1 MPELLS
7 AALFERDG
15 VVLTARRK
23 AGRPPFAAQWV
34 LPLTVVGA
42 DEAAEDALRRHAR
55 EQFGIEI
62 SGETFADTVY
72 LEDPDDAQRYVANI
86 FRADMGAGPL
96 RFNTDGD
103 YDDARWLDA
112 DEIAQVWMPP
122 ALRDALLRILEGGPP
137 VETIEWHEP
146 EAGGGAVPLAERA
159 EERAPAPA
167 AAEEPPPDNRA
178 SWDAIARAY
187 QAEKYGDRYA
197 GKFMWSWRIDE
208 EDVRLLDDLRARR
221 VLVLGCGGGQDV
233 VALSL
238 MGAVAVGIDQSAEQ
252 LAYAR
257 EYATRHHVENAAF
270 VEGTV
275 EDLSRFDD
283 ASFDAVVSSHML
295 NYVERIA
302 AAIAEAARV
311 LKPGGAF
318 ALSVRHPFD
327 TTLSEAAPYCV
338 EVPYWQAQQDWTWS
352 LGAEEGARFRQWFWP
367 IERWFS
373 LLTDAGL
380 VVERLIEPREDTPP
394 EGDEFDPARARLVP
408 YTLLMKA
415 RKR

>member
-15 VVLTARRK
+15 LVLAARRK
-23 AGRPPFAAQWV
+23 PGRPPFAARWL
-34 LPLTVVGA
+34 LPLTVVSEH
-42 DEAAEDALRRHAR
+42 EAAEEALRRHAR

-62 SGETFADTVY
+62 SDEAFVDTVY
-72 LEDPDDAQRYVANI
+72 LEDPDDALRYVANI
-86 FRADMGAGPL
+86 FRAGMHTGPM
-96 RFNTDGD
+96 RFNADGD
-103 YDDARWLDA
+103 YDDARWLA
-112 DEIAQVWMPP
+112 AGEIAQVSMPP
-122 ALRDALLRILEGGPP
+122 PLCDALLRILEGGAAA
-137 VETIEWHEP
+137 ETDWDTAGA
-146 EAGGGAVPLAERA
+146 AGGGVPLAERP
-159 EERAPAPA
+159 EEHGPAPA
-167 AAEEPPPDNRA
+167 VADEPPPDNRA
-178 SWDAIARAY
+178 SWDAIARTY
-187 QAEKYGDRYA
+187 QAEKYGDRYP
-197 GKFMWSWRIDE
+197 GRFMWSWGIAED
-208 EDVRLLDDLRARR
+208 DVRLLDDVRARR

-238 MGAVAVGIDQSAEQ
+238 MGAVAVGIDESKEQ

-270 VEGTV
+270 VEGTA

-283 ASFDAVVSSHML
+283 ASFHAVVSSHVL
-295 NYVERIA
+295 NYVERIEA
-302 AAIAEAARV
+302 AVAEAARV

-352 LGAEEGARFRQWFWP
+352 LGAEEGARFRQRFWP
-367 IERWFS
+367 IERWFA

-380 VVERLIEPREDTPP
+380 IVERLIEPREEMPLH
-394 EGDEFDPARARLVP
+394 DELDAARARLVP
-408 YTLLMKA
+408 HTLLMKA